1 MIIDSYYPDGEWDQ
15 VGRPH
20 IYLRTRDKTGK
31 QTITVVNP
39 NEVEEGNA
47 YIPPHCWIPVGTHP
61 RKLSRVVARYPG
73 TVCRDN
79 IQTTGNDGNK
89 LMRLDVTEPS
99 VLYDIKRELK
109 TYEAECP
116 YEDQFLFNLY
126 PKTEDMPEFE
136 PRIWYFDM
144 EWQPCDPH
152 EGAIT
157 MIAIDDT
164 HADYPMVFSWQSD
177 GDYDMSPAYAHMQAE
192 FIDREGGYHLYQCKD
207 EEDMLQAFLYHLGEC
222 DPDILIAHAMMW
234 ADLPKLVER
243 LGDDAGRLSPL
254 NQVIR
259 PRKKVGYRETQQ
271 PILGRLC
278 FDTALHWSTGGG
290 LEHIWQ
296 KSGNGQFR
304 SRKLADIAEDLKL
317 TEEFGEQ
324 GAKMDAD
331 VFTWW
336 VENFDEFVD
345 YCVRDTTL
353 LRRCTEKVKAIPFH
367 LALQKFCG
375 VQFRSTHNVTN
386 FLRGL
391 FARRT
396 PLKAPSLYNRQR
408 EELTAATVAKTVP
421 GRHKGVA
428 LLDFASMYPFIII
441 GSNLCVTTKEKR
453 AGENIRVVPNGTY
466 WSTEKKGILPSIVED
481 MIALR
486 KEYKRMMVEAKTDEE
501 VFQYDML
508 QQAVKVCT
516 NACYG
521 YVSQRKVGGGWIDPD
536 IGATI
541 TYYGREC
548 VNTLLTESEN
558 KGYKALAGHTDSGY
572 IQVPFEE
579 AEAHVAHL
587 NKAVKEKLDLPM
599 DVEFEAY
606 FEYWTTADAKNRNFG
621 YITWPESKKG
631 NLKVTGFAYKAS
643 NASPLT
649 KLVHGK
655 IFNLVG
661 HGAEE
666 EAVNEALRPIALKA
680 LKEEISIDEM
690 APWGRIGKDKAEY
703 KMTPPM
709 AVRAGFYYNDYMK
722 PTEPFRTGDSVR
734 WVYVKGAPTGLPYTN
749 VVGFRKVDEIED
761 FVIDYPLC
769 VEKFI
774 RNKIKRL
781 YNVLEWDLDYAS
793 GARMPKKHW

>member
-1 MIIDSYYPDGEWDQ
+1 
-15 VGRPH
+15 
-20 IYLRTRDKTGK
+20 
-31 QTITVVNP
+31 
-39 NEVEEGNA
+39 
-47 YIPPHCWIPVGTHP
+47 
-61 RKLSRVVARYPG
+61 
-73 TVCRDN
+73 
-79 IQTTGNDGNK
+79 
-89 LMRLDVTEPS
+89 MRLDVTEPS

-144 EWQPCDPH
+144 EWQPCKPH

-164 HADYPMVFSWQSD
+164 HAEYPVVFSWQSD
-177 GDYDMSPAYAHMQAE
+177 ADLDKEPLPMQAE
-192 FIDREGGYHLYQCKD
+192 EHLFWDYSTFIDREGGYHLHKCKD
-207 EEDMLQAFLYHLGEC
+207 EEDMLQTFLTYLDEC
-222 DPDILIAHAMMW
+222 DPDILIAHALMW

-243 LGDDAGRLSPL
+243 LGTDADRLSPL

-259 PRKKVGYRETQQ
+259 PRKKVGYRDTQQ

-345 YCVRDTTL
+345 YCVRDTML
-353 LRRCTEKVKAIPFH
+353 LRRCTERVKAIPFH

-396 PLKAPSLYNRQR
+396 SLKAPSLFNRQR
-408 EELTAATVAKTVP
+408 EELTAATVAKTIP

-428 LLDFASMYPFIII
+428 LLDFASMYPLIII
-441 GSNLCVTTKEKR
+441 GSNLCVTTKRKR
-453 AGENIRVVPNGTY
+453 ADENVRVVPNGTF
-466 WSTEKKGILPSIVED
+466 WSTEQKGILPCIVED
-481 MIALR
+481 MITLR
-486 KEYKRMMVEAKTDEE
+486 KKYKRLMIEAKTEE
-501 VFQYDML
+501 ETFQYDML
-508 QQAVKVCT
+508 QQAIKVCT

-521 YVSQRKVGGGWIDPD
+521 YVSQRKVSGGWIDPD

-548 VNTLLTESEN
+548 VDTLLTESEN

-572 IQVPFEE
+572 IQVPFAETE
-579 AEAHVAHL
+579 ALVKHL
-587 NKAVKEKLDLPM
+587 NEAVKKKLDLPM

-606 FEYWTTADAKNRNFG
+606 FDYWTTADAKNRNFG

-649 KLVHGK
+649 KLVHGE

-666 EAVNEALRPIALKA
+666 EIVNATLRPIALRA
-680 LKEEISIDEM
+680 LKGKISIENI
-690 APWGRIGKDKAEY
+690 APWGRIGKDRGDY
-703 KMTPPM
+703 KMIPPM
-709 AVRAGFYYNDYMK
+709 AARAGFYYND
-722 PTEPFRTGDSVR
+722 FITGDSVR
-734 WVYVKGAPTGLPYTN
+734 WLYVKDAPKGLPHTN
-749 VVGFRKVDEIED
+749 IVGFRKAEEVKD

-774 RNKIKRL
+774 QNKIKRL

-793 GARMPKKHW
+793 GAKMPKKHW